1 MASKSC
7 GEGGG
12 MRFATVA
19 GSWLVTRLTANMRS
33 HKAAKPAQARGEGQ
47 RRVESWEL
55 RVERK
60 ERVACSVFRVPRWT
74 AAAFRAAHKTSARHA
89 GGTCRS
95 GWHCNFFSKSSVFI
109 SNSFSGRA
117 LFIFHLPSANYGPLG
132 TEYWILITALSSPDL
147 VIKRTQ
153 VLAQFV

>member
-1 MASKSC
+1 MASKTC
-7 GEGGG
+7 GGGGG

-19 GSWLVTRLTANMRS
+19 GSGLVKRLTANMRS

-74 AAAFRAAHKTSARHA
+74 AAAFRAAHKMSARHA

-95 GWHCNFFSKSSVFI
+95 GRRCNFFSTLLALISNSSVFI

-117 LFIFHLPSANYGPLG
+117 LFIFHLPSANYGPLS
-132 TEYWILITALSSPDL
+132 TEH
-147 VIKRTQ
+147 
-153 VLAQFV
+153 

>member
-1 MASKSC
+1 MASKTC

-19 GSWLVTRLTANMRS
+19 GSWLVKRLTANMRS

-47 RRVESWEL
+47 W

-74 AAAFRAAHKTSARHA
+74 AAAFRAAHKMSARHA

-95 GWHCNFFSKSSVFI
+95 GRRCNFFSKSSVFI

-117 LFIFHLPSANYGPLG
+117 LFIFHLPSANYGPLS
-132 TEYWILITALSSPDL
+132 TEH
-147 VIKRTQ
+147 
-153 VLAQFV
+153 